1 MTWPK
6 FWDLSG
12 EAGELVLETEDTSMV
27 TIYNIDVITSY
38 LQKQEFL
45 MPDGEVRPVLLSE
58 MGFTSTYG
66 EDVQAAAFAYAY
78 YIAENNQYIDAMILS
93 RETDA
98 AEEVA
103 QGWPWDFPTRTG
115 AGNTYMI
122 LLNILIPGRRMLTRN
137 LQEIILGSRAGT
149 R

>member
-12 EAGELVLETEDTSMV
+12 EAGELVWKLEDTSMV

-66 EDVQAAAFAYAY
+66 RMCRRRPLPMLLYCG
-78 YIAENNQYIDAMILS
+78 NNQYIDAMIYPEKQM
-93 RETDA
+93 RPRRWPR
-98 AEEVA
+98 
-103 QGWPWDFPTRTG
+103 GWPWDFPTRTG